1 MPVATLQYYGYIYAT
16 PYQLKP
22 SPPAGRC
29 TRNRQL
35 FTPRTAMDATTLSTL
50 LTPDALLRLFPRE
63 RANEFFDAL
72 FGDPAEG
79 AYDIELGY
87 RGLQGDELMM
97 ELRLHERPGR
107 CLACNLTQG
116 LPQVF
121 ARHPI
126 INLNR
131 LVEGIGELLQGQARC
146 TGWSLG
152 STEQQTRSLHV
163 VPLKIKLE
171 RV

>member
-1 MPVATLQYYGYIYAT
+1 
-16 PYQLKP
+16 
-22 SPPAGRC
+22 
-29 TRNRQL
+29 
-35 FTPRTAMDATTLSTL
+35 MDATTLPTL
-50 LTPDALLRLFPRE
+50 FTPDTLLRLFPRD
-63 RANEFFDAL
+63 RANEFFEAL
-72 FGDPAEG
+72 FGDADEG

-87 RGLQGDELMM
+87 RGLQGNELVM

-121 ARHPI
+121 SRHPI

-131 LVEGIGELLQGQARC
+131 LVENIGELLQGQARC

-152 STEQQTRSLHV
+152 STEQQSRSLHV
-163 VPLKIKLE
+163 VPLKIRLE
-171 RV
+171 TV

>member
-1 MPVATLQYYGYIYAT
+1 MDAKTLPT
-16 PYQLKP
+16 
-22 SPPAGRC
+22 
-29 TRNRQL
+29 L
-35 FTPRTAMDATTLSTL
+35 FTADT
-50 LTPDALLRLFPRE
+50 LLRLFPRE
-63 RANEFFDAL
+63 RANEFFEAL
-72 FGDPAEG
+72 FGDADEG

-87 RGLQGDELMM
+87 RGLQGNELVM

-121 ARHPI
+121 SRHPI

-131 LVEGIGELLQGQARC
+131 LVEDIGELLQGRARC

-152 STEQQTRSLHV
+152 STEQQSRSLHV
-163 VPLKIKLE
+163 VPLKIRLE
-171 RV
+171 TV

>member
-1 MPVATLQYYGYIYAT
+1 
-16 PYQLKP
+16 
-22 SPPAGRC
+22 
-29 TRNRQL
+29 
-35 FTPRTAMDATTLSTL
+35 MDATTLPTL
-50 LTPDALLRLFPRE
+50 FTPDTLLRLFPRD
-63 RANEFFDAL
+63 RANEFFEAL
-72 FGDPAEG
+72 FGDSDEG

-87 RGLQGDELMM
+87 RGLQGNELVM

-121 ARHPI
+121 SRHPI

-131 LVEGIGELLQGQARC
+131 LVDNIGELLQGQARC

-152 STEQQTRSLHV
+152 STEQQSRSLHV
-163 VPLKIKLE
+163 VPLKIRLE
-171 RV
+171 TV